1 MQSMNSE
8 YGSPYLVCQYV
19 KSTKQ
24 ILTSVCVVEFSGLH
38 SNSLVRKLVIYCK
51 CVYSFPVFYTKLFW
65 QPQLPKLFCKNYRIV
80 VLTVYVNGAHFTD
93 ESSLSKYQCKF

>member
-8 YGSPYLVCQYV
+8 YGSPYLAMCHVTYSVCQYV

-51 CVYSFPVFYTKLFW
+51 CYSF
-65 QPQLPKLFCKNYRIV
+65 
-80 VLTVYVNGAHFTD
+80 VL
-93 ESSLSKYQCKF
+93 